1 LASVIGPAACKDV
14 PTDVVSSGTIGGIPF
29 TVLSGTVKQPTA
41 DGPIVGEVTDAGGA
55 LIVLE
60 GNPVALG
67 MTDPNR
73 LHLRTTFALR
83 HGGTITIT
91 AFGTSADP
99 QAGNGVVIGRNN
111 AQFEYAFYVDDALFA
126 DSAFAPAPS
135 DPNVEHSVATEFYA
149 EDVPGYGMGSG
160 LTMWPLDDLTP
171 SAGEDVLGCSPGPA
185 IGTST
190 LSGERVA
197 FALADAFLL
206 DVNVVDTTIGP
217 CI

>member
-1 LASVIGPAACKDV
+1 VVGPSACEDD

-29 TVLSGTVKQPTA
+29 TVLSGTVKQPTP
-41 DGPIVGEVTDAGGA
+41 DGPVVGEITDAGGA
-55 LIVLE
+55 LILLE
-60 GNPVALG
+60 GDPVALG

-91 AFGTSADP
+91 AFGTPADP
-99 QAGNGVVIGRNN
+99 QGGNGVVIGRNN

-126 DSAFAPAPS
+126 DSAFVPAPA
-135 DPNVEHSVATEFYA
+135 DPNIEHSVATEFYA
-149 EDVPGYGMGSG
+149 EDVPGYGAGSG
-160 LTMWPLDDLTP
+160 LTMWPLDDLAP
-171 SAGEDVLGCSPGPA
+171 SAGEDVLGCSRGPA
-185 IGTST
+185 MSKST

-206 DVNVVDTTIGP
+206 EVDVVDTTIGP
-217 CI
+217 CS